1 MTSFISLW
9 EIINVAM
16 PGPNIFLW
24 IFASVADA
32 DVVNP
37 YGIKTLLANG
47 LSTFPI
53 KGNPVFFNGP
63 QIIPRNPSDCPIIW
77 NWSFDI
83 FMLTDEPFAK
93 ALRSFETCVL
103 VNNNS
108 CGTLFSSLQTPRIFD
123 ESYIITNFYSTF

>member
-53 KGNPVFFNGP
+53 KGNPVFL
-63 QIIPRNPSDCPIIW
+63 
-77 NWSFDI
+77 
-83 FMLTDEPFAK
+83 M
-93 ALRSFETCVL
+93 VL
-103 VNNNS
+103 KLYLEIHLIV
-108 CGTLFSSLQTPRIFD
+108 L
-123 ESYIITNFYSTF
+123 